1 MNEKTRK
8 IIYVVIWAV
17 ILLVIVWL
25 LADYFS
31 GERNKRNDATTTET
45 VEENK
50 TQIVE
55 KFVEVEKTITADVLQ
70 DGLNDMGILI
80 TEEYYFTQVE
90 NYEKTKTI
98 LNFFTSSSNFIYS
111 YDGVV
116 TAGIDCG
123 EIAVEKDDE
132 SQVITITVPSA
143 EIRYIDIDYDS
154 FQMYSEKEGLWNSM
168 SMEDYSDSLVEFED
182 LARENA
188 INKGVLEKADENAK
202 TIIENFVMGI
212 IEDSDYT
219 IEWN

>member
-1 MNEKTRK
+1 MSEKTRK
-8 IIYVVIWAV
+8 IIYAVVWAV
-17 ILLVIVWL
+17 ILLVIIWL
-25 LADYFS
+25 IADHFS
-31 GERNKRNDATTTET
+31 GGKNTRNDATATEAA
-45 VEENK
+45 EEK
-50 TQIVE
+50 RTQIVE

-70 DGLNDMGILI
+70 DGLNDMGVLI

-123 EIAVEKDDE
+123 EISVEKDDE
-132 SQVITITVPSA
+132 NQIITITVPPA

-168 SMEDYSDSLVEFED
+168 SMEDYNDSLSEFED
-182 LARENA
+182 LAKENA

-202 TIIENFVMGI
+202 TIIENFVTGM

>member
-8 IIYVVIWAV
+8 IIYAIIWAV
-17 ILLVIVWL
+17 ILLAIVWL

-31 GERNKRNDATTTET
+31 GGKNKRNDATTTEASEAT
-45 VEENK
+45 R
-50 TQIVE
+50 TQIIE
-55 KFVEVEKTITADVLQ
+55 KFVEIEKTITADVLQ

-123 EIAVEKDDE
+123 EIAVEKNDTNK
-132 SQVITITVPSA
+132 VITITVPPA

-168 SMEDYSDSLVEFED
+168 SMEDYNDSLVEFED
-182 LARENA
+182 LAKENA

-202 TIIENFVMGI
+202 TIIENFVMGM

>member
-8 IIYVVIWAV
+8 IIYAVIWAV

-31 GERNKRNDATTTET
+31 GRKNIGNGATTAET

-70 DGLNDMGILI
+70 DGLNDMGVLI

-123 EIAVEKDDE
+123 EIAVEKNDTNK
-132 SQVITITVPSA
+132 VITITVPPA

-154 FQMYSEKEGLWNSM
+154 FQMYSEQEGLWNSM
-168 SMEDYSDSLVEFED
+168 SMEDYNDSLVEFED

-188 INKGVLEKADENAK
+188 IDKGVLEKADENAK
-202 TIIENFVMGI
+202 TIIENFVMGM
-212 IEDSDYT
+212 IEDSNYI

>member
-8 IIYVVIWAV
+8 IIYAVIWAV

-25 LADYFS
+25 IADYFS
-31 GERNKRNDATTTET
+31 GEKNTRNDAITTEAA
-45 VEENK
+45 EEK
-50 TQIVE
+50 RTQIVE
-55 KFVEVEKTITADVLQ
+55 KFVE
-70 DGLNDMGILI
+70 
-80 TEEYYFTQVE
+80 VE

-123 EIAVEKDDE
+123 EISVEKDDE
-132 SQVITITVPSA
+132 NQIITITVPPA

-168 SMEDYSDSLVEFED
+168 SMEDYNDSLSEFED
-182 LARENA
+182 LAKENA

-202 TIIENFVMGI
+202 KIIENFVTGM

>member
-1 MNEKTRK
+1 MSEKTRK
-8 IIYVVIWAV
+8 IIYAVIWAV

-25 LADYFS
+25 IADYFS
-31 GERNKRNDATTTET
+31 GGKNTRNDAITTEAA
-45 VEENK
+45 EEK
-50 TQIVE
+50 RTQIVE
-55 KFVEVEKTITADVLQ
+55 KFVE
-70 DGLNDMGILI
+70 
-80 TEEYYFTQVE
+80 VE

-116 TAGIDCG
+116 TAGIDCS
-123 EIAVEKDDE
+123 EISVEKDDE
-132 SQVITITVPSA
+132 NQIITITVPPA

-168 SMEDYSDSLVEFED
+168 SMEDYNDSLSEFED
-182 LARENA
+182 LAKENA

-202 TIIENFVMGI
+202 TIIENFVTGM